1 MLQIKDIHKEYR
13 TGNLVQRALDGVS
26 LSLRDNE
33 FVAILGPSGSGKTT
47 LLNIIGG
54 LDRYDS
60 GDLIINGISTKKY
73 KDRDWDSY
81 RNHTIGFVFQSY
93 NLIPHQTVLAN
104 VELALTISGVS
115 KSERRR
121 RAKEALEKVGLGAQI
136 HKKPSQMSG
145 GQMQRVAIARALV
158 NDPEILLADEPTG
171 ALDSDT
177 SVQVMDLL
185 QGVAKERL
193 VVMVTHNPEL
203 AQLYATRIVTVK
215 DGRILSDTDPFVI
228 DSESMAPPVHKNMGK
243 SSMSFF
249 TALSLSFQNLK
260 TKKARTL
267 LTSFAGSIGIIGIAL
282 ILSISNGVDKYITNM
297 EEETL
302 SEYPLQIQ
310 STGVDLTSMMMGA
323 ATAQSGKKDGEVGV
337 AQMVTNMFSKM
348 NSNDLE
354 SLKVYLDSNESS
366 ISQYANSVEYTYS
379 VSPQIF
385 LENGKNIRQVNPD
398 KSFSAMG
405 LGSGSSNSIM
415 SSTMSTDVF
424 HEMPEDADLYKDQY
438 DVKAGRWPENYK
450 ECVLVLTSQGDI
462 SDFLQYTL
470 GLRDGKELDD
480 MVQKFMA
487 EEAVETPENEGP
499 YTYDEILGKKFKLV
513 NSTDYYEY
521 DEEYKVWKDK
531 SDNSSYMKKLVKN
544 GEDLTIVGIVQPVE
558 GATASMLTAGICY
571 TPELTKH
578 VIEKA
583 ASSEIVKQQ
592 LADEKINVFT
602 GEEFGKEDNENS
614 KFDMESLFSI
624 NADALQEAFQV
635 DLSGFNMDLSSLS
648 GLSSGLNVEMPD
660 MPDMSALAG
669 NINLDESSMPDLSKL
684 IKLDDLD
691 LDLSHMID
699 PEEILKNLPADQVP
713 DMSQALKS
721 VKFDFT
727 EEKVTALLKEVLTG
741 YQESIKDKPEAD
753 MDKMQAALKQYLT
766 SKEMNERLCKDL
778 QELVKNNVNVD
789 MSSEKLIA
797 VAVGLMNQYQE
808 YAKANGITQTDV
820 ASILAF
826 LSQGEIQQQIKEEA
840 ENLVKNSVTV
850 NITTKQIR
858 DLLMQDVVAAYPEY
872 ARNNSLPDPAN
883 LGTYFL
889 EYMQTEDGQN
899 RLMNGL
905 MTLVDTSEVQ
915 TQFSQAMETYMKA
928 MMTSFTDAIAK
939 GIESKFTEIME
950 QVEKQL
956 TKGIQTAMEQMMGNI
971 SSGMQEAM
979 QSVMASVS
987 SSITSAMSQAMSGLG
1002 GLGSS
1007 MGNMEDALSIDPE
1020 AFAKAIQMNMNEDDL
1035 SELMM
1040 SLLSSE
1046 NASYDGNLK
1055 KLGYA
1060 DLNVPGGINIYPKD
1074 FESKSEIVG
1083 ILDQY
1088 NADMEA
1094 AGEDEKVITYTDLV
1108 GTLMSSV
1115 TDIVN
1120 IISYVLVAFVAIS
1133 LVVSSIMIGVITYI
1147 SVLERKKEIGILRAI
1162 GASRHNVSQVFN
1174 AETFIIGFCAGAMGI
1189 GITLL
1194 LLIPANSIIR
1204 SLADGVNVKAALP
1217 PVAAVVLIGLSV
1229 VLTLLGGLIPSR
1241 KAAKSDPVTALRT
1254 D

>member
-54 LDRYDS
+54 LDRYDR

-185 QGVAKERL
+185 QEVAKERL

-215 DGRILSDTDPFVI
+215 DGRLLSDTDPFVI

-544 GEDLTIVGIVQPVE
+544 GEVLTIVGIVQPVE

-850 NITTKQIR
+850 NITTKQIQ
-858 DLLMQDVVAAYPEY
+858 DLLLQDVVAAYPEY

-915 TQFSQAMETYMKA
+915 TQFSQAMETYMKS
-928 MMTSFTDAIAK
+928 MMTSFTDAITK

>member
-121 RAKEALEKVGLGAQI
+121 RAKEVLEKVGLGAQI

-850 NITTKQIR
+850 NITTKQIQ
-858 DLLMQDVVAAYPEY
+858 DLLLQDVVAAYPEY

-915 TQFSQAMETYMKA
+915 TQFSQAMETYMKS
-928 MMTSFTDAIAK
+928 MMTSFTDAITK

-1115 TDIVN
+1115 TNIVN

>member
-185 QGVAKERL
+185 QEVAKERL

-366 ISQYANSVEYTYS
+366 ISKYANSVEYTYS

-385 LENGKNIRQVNPD
+385 LENGKNIRQVNPA

-915 TQFSQAMETYMKA
+915 TQFSQAMETYMKS

-956 TKGIQTAMEQMMGNI
+956 TKGIQTAMEQMIGNI

-979 QSVMASVS
+979 QSVMTSVS
-987 SSITSAMSQAMSGLG
+987 SSLTSAMSQAMSGLG
-1002 GLGSS
+1002 GLGSG
-1007 MGNMEDALSIDPE
+1007 MGNMEDALSINPE

-1046 NASYDGNLK
+1046 NSSYDGNLK

-1115 TDIVN
+1115 TNIVN

>member
-54 LDRYDS
+54 LDRYDR

-385 LENGKNIRQVNPD
+385 LENEKNIRQVNPD

-558 GATASMLTAGICY
+558 GAAASMLTAGICY

-915 TQFSQAMETYMKA
+915 TQFSQAMETYMKV

-979 QSVMASVS
+979 QSVMTSVS
-987 SSITSAMSQAMSGLG
+987 SSLTSAMSQAMSGLG
-1002 GLGSS
+1002 GLGSG
-1007 MGNMEDALSIDPE
+1007 MGNMEDALSINPE

-1046 NASYDGNLK
+1046 NSSYDGNLK

-1189 GITLL
+1189 GITLF

>member
-185 QGVAKERL
+185 QEVAKERL

-850 NITTKQIR
+850 NITTKQIQ
-858 DLLMQDVVAAYPEY
+858 DLLLQDVVAAYPEY

-915 TQFSQAMETYMKA
+915 TQFSQAMETYMKS

-1046 NASYDGNLK
+1046 NSSYDGNLK

-1115 TDIVN
+1115 TNIVN

-1204 SLADGVNVKAALP
+1204 SLADGVNVKAALT